1 MASGRQEPPNPPRRR
16 VGRYELHEQIGKG
29 ACGTVF
35 RALDTFSGVEVALK
49 VLDPT
54 LVTNPDFGQSN
65 RRQFMNEASLAGK
78 LQHPHI
84 AGILDAALED
94 SSGYIAIE
102 YVPGGTLVPY
112 TEPGNLLPVEDVI
125 EIAFKC
131 CGALDYAFREGV
143 IHRDVKP
150 ANLMLAGGTTVKVAD
165 FGAALLRRAENT
177 QIADIGTPL
186 YMSPEQVRSRELNH
200 QSDQFSLGV
209 VLYEL
214 LTGVRPFARKGLNAV
229 FDAVLNAAPVPP
241 SEQRPGL
248 DPQLDR
254 ILLRMLQKAAADR
267 YPDWAELALDLA
279 GIGRLSV
286 FQQAITDRE
295 KFSSLR
301 AFPHLKDLSDA
312 DIWEIVQASR
322 WRRVPSQEVIVREG
336 ETGGSLMFLASGEL
350 KVTKQGR
357 LLNLLRTGEYFGE
370 MAYAKGGGMLRQATV
385 EAVSDVLIA
394 EFEPGSIQKLGKD
407 CQLHLALALMHTL
420 VDRLALADERIVHA

>member
-1 MASGRQEPPNPPRRR
+1 MPRQR
-16 VGRYELHEQIGKG
+16 VGKFELLELLGKG
-29 ACGTVF
+29 ACGTVY
-35 RALDTFSGVEVALK
+35 RALDTFSGAEVALK
-49 VLDPT
+49 VLDTT
-54 LVTNPDFGQSN
+54 LMTNPDFGQNN

-84 AGILDAALED
+84 AGIIEASLED
-94 SSGYIAIE
+94 ASGYIAIE
-102 YVPGGTLVPY
+102 YVPGGTLTPY
-112 TEPGNLLPVEDVI
+112 TEPGHLLPIEDVI

-150 ANLMLAGGTTVKVAD
+150 ANLMLAGGTMVKVAD

-214 LTGVRPFARKGLNAV
+214 LTGTRPFARRGLNAV
-229 FDAVLNAAPVPP
+229 FDAVLNAEPGAP
-241 SEQRPGL
+241 SAQRAGL
-248 DPQLDR
+248 DPELDR
-254 ILLRMLQKAAADR
+254 IILRMLQKNAADR

-279 GIGRLSV
+279 GIGRLSL
-286 FQQAITDRE
+286 FKQAITDGE

-301 AFPHLKDLSDA
+301 AFPHLASLSDA
-312 DIWEIVQASR
+312 DIWEIVQASQ
-322 WRRVPSQEVIVREG
+322 WRRVPSQAVIVREG

-370 MAYAKGGGMLRQATV
+370 MAYAKAGGMVRQATV

>member
-1 MASGRQEPPNPPRRR
+1 MKSRTVEMPRQR
-16 VGRYELHEQIGKG
+16 VGKFELLELLGKG
-29 ACGTVF
+29 ACGTVY
-35 RALDTFSGVEVALK
+35 RALDTFSGAEVALK
-49 VLDPT
+49 VLDTT
-54 LVTNPDFGQSN
+54 LMTNPDFGQNN

-84 AGILDAALED
+84 AGIIEASLED
-94 SSGYIAIE
+94 ASGYIAIE
-102 YVPGGTLVPY
+102 YVPGGTLTPY
-112 TEPGNLLPVEDVI
+112 TEPGRLLPIEDVI

-150 ANLMLAGGTTVKVAD
+150 ANLMLAGGTMVKVAD

-229 FDAVLNAAPVPP
+229 FDAVVNAEPAPP
-241 SEQRPGL
+241 STHRAEL
-248 DPQLDR
+248 DPELDR
-254 ILLRMLQKAAADR
+254 ILMRMLQKSPANR
-267 YPDWAELALDLA
+267 YPGWAELALDLA
-279 GIGRLSV
+279 GIGRLSR
-286 FQQAITDRE
+286 FKQAITDRE

-301 AFPHLKDLSDA
+301 AFPHLGGLSDA
-312 DIWEIVQASR
+312 DVWEIVHASQ

-336 ETGGSLMFLASGEL
+336 DTGGSLMFLARGEL

-370 MAYAKGGGMLRQATV
+370 MAYVKGGDMVRQATV

-407 CQLHLALALMHTL
+407 CQLHLSLALMHTL